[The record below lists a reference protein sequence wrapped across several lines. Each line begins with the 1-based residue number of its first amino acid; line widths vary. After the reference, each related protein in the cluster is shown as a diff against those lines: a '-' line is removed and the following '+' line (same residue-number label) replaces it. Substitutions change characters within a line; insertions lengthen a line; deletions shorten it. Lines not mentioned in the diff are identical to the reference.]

1 LQNDPHHTKGKPMSK
16 FDEAV
21 ALYQAEVQRL
31 GMTIAPEL
39 LRAVTK
45 SLGPSIYRDDAAR
58 VSFSDK
64 TELDRVKN
72 NFLIGK
78 LGLADGPELDKALAE
93 CAEAIGKSNKNKYR
107 AIVYAWLAIKLNATK
122 RYA

>member
-1 LQNDPHHTKGKPMSK
+1 MSK

-21 ALYQAEVQRL
+21 AVYVAEVQRL
-31 GMTIAPEL
+31 NLNIDAAL
-39 LRAVTK
+39 LRSVAK

-72 NFLIGK
+72 NYLIGK
-78 LGLADGPELDKALAE
+78 LGLTDSPALDAALAE
-93 CAEAIGKSNKNKYR
+93 CCEAIGKSNKNKYR
-107 AIVYAWLAIKLNATK
+107 AIVYAWLAVKLGETK
-122 RYA
+122 RYQA